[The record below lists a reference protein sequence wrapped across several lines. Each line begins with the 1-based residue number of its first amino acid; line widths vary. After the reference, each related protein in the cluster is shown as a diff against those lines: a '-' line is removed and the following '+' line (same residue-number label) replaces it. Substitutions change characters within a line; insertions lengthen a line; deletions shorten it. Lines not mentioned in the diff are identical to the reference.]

1 MKTYR
6 FYVLLLLC
14 AALFSACKN
23 YLDIVPDNVATIDN
37 AFSNRKEAEKYLYTC
52 YSYLPWHN
60 TASGNVG
67 FLGADE
73 LWTPGYDSFST
84 WEIGRGNQNIND
96 PYMNFWEGRG
106 GARDFYN
113 AIRDCNIFLE
123 NVSDNSKVNDLGSSM
138 RKRWLSE
145 VMFLKAYYHFYLFR
159 MYGPIVIAD
168 KNVPVTASADAVK
181 QKRAPVDE
189 VVKYITGLLDSAA
202 AGLPDVV
209 TDRSSELGRVTRPAA
224 LTLKAKLLLTAASPL
239 FNGNPDYVNFKD
251 KEGGQLFNPQFSED
265 KWQAAVTACK
275 EAVDVCTT
283 AGIRLYEFSTFYKLS
298 DTTKIQMSIRNSVC
312 EKWNQELIW
321 GLSARTANEIQVD
334 CMARIDPSYLA
345 NMWSSRERITPTL
358 QAAAFFYTD
367 KGVPI
372 NEDRTWKYGTRY
384 SLRTAVSEER
394 FNIINGYETAE
405 FNFNREPR
413 YYADI
418 AFDGAVWYME
428 NSRNSTDADT
438 WTVRAKKGQPQSQL
452 GAYNYSV
459 TGLWAKK
466 LVNWKFVM
474 KESSHTLEQ
483 YPWPEMRLADLYLMY
498 AEALNE
504 VGRGDEAME
513 WLDKVRARAGL
524 KGVRESW
531 TNYSVNRNKFTTR
544 QGLRSIIQQERSIEL
559 AFEGQRFWDL
569 RRWKTADVVLN
580 QAIQGWTIDQEGA
593 VGYYRP
599 RLLYNQRFIAP
610 RDYLWPLRQDELI
623 INTNLVQNPGW

>member
-1 MKTYR
+1 
-6 FYVLLLLC
+6 YVLLLLC
-14 AALFSACKN
+14 AALLSACKN

-283 AGIRLYEFSTFYKLS
+283 AGIKLYEFSTFYKLS

-312 EKWNQELIW
+312 EKWSQELIW

-384 SLRTAVSEER
+384 LLRTAASAER

-524 KGVRESW
+524 KGVKESW